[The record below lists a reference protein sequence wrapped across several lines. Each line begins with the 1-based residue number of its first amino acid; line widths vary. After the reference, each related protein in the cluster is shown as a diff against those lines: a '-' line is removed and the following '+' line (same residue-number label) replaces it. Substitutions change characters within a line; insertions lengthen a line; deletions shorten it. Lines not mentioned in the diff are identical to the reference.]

1 MADVLAWLSAIIFA
15 GAETDGSVV
24 GTLVC
29 IFSGSSR
36 KTVAARKSA
45 SVNVSEFNGKIPLF
59 RKPDVMFS
67 CVQVLL
73 NALAK
78 HAGIS

>member
-1 MADVLAWLSAIIFA
+1 MADVLAWLSAIIFV

-36 KTVAARKSA
+36 KTVAGKEIC
-45 SVNVSEFNGKIPLF
+45 VSKRI
-59 RKPDVMFS
+59 R
-67 CVQVLL
+67 
-73 NALAK
+73 
-78 HAGIS
+78 I